1 MFRFTM
7 FVIWILVLIVPVLP
21 VYARDFLG
29 RNIDDVARETMVRCL
44 DHDELLQLIKGKVVT
59 GESVKSHWFGVYY
72 KKILGADGS
81 LTTEIYRKGS
91 EQPLKVIN
99 DEQWFV
105 RNDGILCIK
114 HDNEVTCRK
123 KVCSADGIYFV
134 VLTDDGTI
142 NGVWSVGSNENAVA
156 EKEDN

>member
-1 MFRFTM
+1 V

-21 VYARDFLG
+21 VHARDLLG
-29 RNIDDVARETMVRCL
+29 RNIDDVAGETMVRCL
-44 DHDELLQLIKGKVVT
+44 DHDELIQLIKGKVVT

-72 KKILGADGS
+72 KKTLGADGS
-81 LTTEIYRKGS
+81 LITEIYRKGS

-105 RNDGILCIK
+105 RNDGILCTK
-114 HDNEVTCRK
+114 QDGEERCRK
-123 KVCSADGIYFV
+123 KVCSADGIYLV

-142 NGVWSVGSNENAVA
+142 NGVWSVGAEENSAA
-156 EKEDN
+156 EKAKN